1 MNRRMTKF
9 FLGFFVVIFLFKL
22 MLIEKNNGN
31 EDYLFL
37 KASFNKIDGIQVGT
51 PVMISGIEIGNVYKI
66 NLVENYP
73 SLILQIQKIL
83 KISNDS
89 SVSIQTDGLFG
100 NKFISIEIGGADQFL
115 KDGDKFS
122 FTEDSILVEELLE
135 KIIAIGEKN
144 KKENL

>member
-100 NKFISIEIGGADQFL
+100 NKFISIEVGGSDQFF